1 MRSAA
6 AITGGDSCLLAKTC
20 APGRAVRSDD
30 GADSAGGCNALASR
44 LPLQGPRVDPNL
56 LLVARDSPLRTATT
70 APDSPARDDD
80 TPLLPLRYAIRLD
93 GGEHSSGRDRP
104 RHGDHVDHDDNN
116 DMDEPPITAASTGK
130 PPIRLA
136 CLAGARPGRIR
147 RGSSD
152 LDAAAP
158 WTGALGHGA
167 LLTRVSICG
176 ARVSISSV
184 CLADARPGH
193 VRRDSS
199 DLDAAAPWTGALG
212 HEALLTRVSISGA
225 RVSISEEG
233 SSGLAED
240 INLLDAGSDYNG
252 KDEQPIT
259 ASSTGKP
266 PIRRLACLAGARPGR
281 VRRGSSDLDLL
292 TRVSISE
299 DIDPNLHTPTKD
311 TVIPFAD
318 PNPMTPPSPPAM
330 HLPPQ
335 ESPTPEL
342 KQPPL
347 PMTPGDDERSTARLQ
362 AIPPDTIPSDL
373 STTSSTSTP
382 LLCAV
387 CCVLSAGCDLPY
399 AATPPTHTPPPLVLF
414 SNIPGERVVKRVRP
428 PTWLTLSRPPRLAC
442 AG

>member
-6 AITGGDSCLLAKTC
+6 AITGGDSCLLTKTC

-104 RHGDHVDHDDNN
+104 RHGDRVDHDDNN

-136 CLAGARPGRIR
+136 CLVGARPGRIR
-147 RGSSD
+147 RG
-152 LDAAAP
+152 
-158 WTGALGHGA
+158 
-167 LLTRVSICG
+167 
-176 ARVSISSV
+176 
-184 CLADARPGH
+184 
-193 VRRDSS
+193 SS

>member
-104 RHGDHVDHDDNN
+104 RHGDRVDHDDNN

-130 PPIRLA
+130 PPI
-136 CLAGARPGRIR
+136 
-147 RGSSD
+147 
-152 LDAAAP
+152 
-158 WTGALGHGA
+158 
-167 LLTRVSICG
+167 
-176 ARVSISSV
+176 
-184 CLADARPGH
+184 
-193 VRRDSS
+193 
-199 DLDAAAPWTGALG
+199 
-212 HEALLTRVSISGA
+212 
-225 RVSISEEG
+225 
-233 SSGLAED
+233 
-240 INLLDAGSDYNG
+240 
-252 KDEQPIT
+252 
-259 ASSTGKP
+259 
-266 PIRRLACLAGARPGR
+266 RLACLAGARPGR

-362 AIPPDTIPSDL
+362 AIPPDTIPPDL